1 MTGSIVRSRWAAAYA
16 RPSCGRAGRSSS
28 VTFSGGFTD
37 GLGNMRCSG
46 THDHIGQRAGEAPT
60 ERVTS
65 DGGVQPDTSNDS
77 IRFPG
82 NLYNRQ
88 NQNDPRDYIEAAW
101 YIRQDGKQHLKK
113 DYIRHHQ
120 RTHTPEHPAPAPE
133 YL

>member
-1 MTGSIVRSRWAAAYA
+1 MKCTAFCLRIPKISMWIASSKGPYFYE
-16 RPSCGRAGRSSS
+16 GRRKKR
-28 VTFSGGFTD
+28 TP
-37 GLGNMRCSG
+37 
-46 THDHIGQRAGEAPT
+46 IGQRAGEAPT
-60 ERVTS
+60 ERVTG

>member
-1 MTGSIVRSRWAAAYA
+1 MKRSGLSMAAMVAT
-16 RPSCGRAGRSSS
+16 
-28 VTFSGGFTD
+28 VVMV
-37 GLGNMRCSG
+37 L
-46 THDHIGQRAGEAPT
+46 
-60 ERVTS
+60 
-65 DGGVQPDTSNDS
+65 S

-101 YIRQDGKQHLKK
+101 YIRQDGEQHLKK

-120 RTHTPEHPAPAPE
+120 RTHTPGHPAPAPE

>member
-1 MTGSIVRSRWAAAYA
+1 MTGSIVRSGWAAAYA

-60 ERVTS
+60 ERVTG

-113 DYIRHHQ
+113 DDIRHHQ

>member
-1 MTGSIVRSRWAAAYA
+1 MTGSIVRSGRTAAYT

-28 VTFSGGFTD
+28 VAFSGGFAD

-46 THDHIGQRAGEAPT
+46 THDQIGQRAREPPT
-60 ERVTS
+60 KRVAG

-77 IRFPG
+77 LRFPG

-88 NQNDPRDYIEAAW
+88 NQNDPRNYIEAAW
-101 YIRQDGKQHLKK
+101 YIRQDGEQHLKK
-113 DYIRHHQ
+113 DDIRHHQ
-120 RTHTPEHPAPAPE
+120 RTHTSEHPAPAPE